1 MVTFAVDNHCSCA
14 SPVQA
19 CAGLS
24 AAMNHYDRQIFQ
36 LALPAIVSNVT
47 VPLLGLVDVAI
58 VGHIGNAVYISAIA
72 IGSMIFNVIYWVFGF
87 LRMGTSGL
95 TAQARGRRDL
105 REAVGVLCRSLSVG
119 LLIALLILLLQHPLR
134 LLAYFLIQP
143 PAEALPLVDTYY
155 RIAVWGAPAML
166 SLYGLSGWYI
176 GMQNTRI
183 PMFVSIFQNVV
194 NIVASLLLVF
204 GAGMDVAGVALGTV
218 IAQYVGL
225 AVGLLLLSVHYGKLR
240 KHLAVRGQLRG
251 RSMWEF
257 FRVNRDIFVRTLC
270 LVAVNLFFL
279 SAGASQGALVL
290 AVNTLLMQLFM
301 LFSYVMDGFGFA
313 GEALAG
319 KYWGAGDA
327 QAYRTTVARLFRWG
341 AVVMLLFTLCYA
353 LGGTSFVGL
362 LTSDGEVLAASRPYM
377 IWAMLIPVA
386 GMAAF
391 VWDGVYIGVTETRGM
406 LLAMLL
412 AAVLFF
418 GLYFLLKTKMANHAL
433 WLAFIVFLSVRGLI
447 QTLRRPRL

>member
-1 MVTFAVDNHCSCA
+1 
-14 SPVQA
+14 
-19 CAGLS
+19 
-24 AAMNHYDRQIFQ
+24 MNIRDRQILQ
-36 LALPAIVSNVT
+36 IALPSIVSNIT
-47 VPLLGLVDVAI
+47 VPLLGMIDVAI
-58 VGHIGNAVYISAIA
+58 VGHMGSPVYIGAVA
-72 IGSMIFNVIYWVFGF
+72 VGSMIFNLVYWLFGF
-87 LRMGTSGL
+87 LRMGSSGMTS
-95 TAQARGRRDL
+95 QALGRRDF
-105 REAVGVLCRSLSVG
+105 REVTRILVRSMVIALG
-119 LLIALLILLLQHPLR
+119 IALLLIVLQIPMKWLM
-134 LLAYFLIQP
+134 FWLISP
-143 PAEALPLVDTYY
+143 TSDVVPFATTYY
-155 RIAVWGAPAML
+155 YIVIWGAPAMMG
-166 SLYGLSGWYI
+166 LYGLLGWYI

-183 PMFVSIFQNVV
+183 PMFVSIFQNMV